1 MTTTQAATAS
11 PTGPAPRPSLVSGA
25 LLLRF
30 VSIVASSIGFYLPLA
45 AVPMYAAAHGSAS
58 AGGLANG
65 ALLVATVGGELATPR
80 FVARVGYRWALC
92 AGLVLL
98 GAPALVLLGT
108 AAFPAILAVNV
119 LRGVGFAITVTA
131 GGALTAQLIPDARRG
146 EGLAL
151 VGLVGG
157 VPSLLALPFG
167 AWAAAH
173 WGFGPVFV
181 LTAAAP
187 LMAVATVPGPPG
199 RMLASRDHHGV
210 AGSLRRGALMR
221 PATVFAA
228 SAAAAGVVV
237 TYLPLALAHH
247 ATWVAPAALLAQP
260 AAATAGRWVAGRL
273 GDRGGQVRL
282 LVPGLALSIL
292 GVVAMAVTGSAL
304 LVVAGATTFGTGFG
318 VLQNAS
324 LSLMYARVPAEG
336 FSAVSAIWNAGYD
349 LGMAV
354 GAAGVALLVGAAGFS
369 WAFVVTALVMVP
381 ALLVAR
387 RESETGPDHA
397 VAVEPDLSAV
407 AAAA

>member
-1 MTTTQAATAS
+1 MTTTRAS
-11 PTGPAPRPSLVSGA
+11 QPPLVSRA

-45 AVPMYAAAHGSAS
+45 AVPMYAAAHGSPS

-80 FVARVGYRWALC
+80 FVARVGYRWAL
-92 AGLVLL
+92 AVGLVLL
-98 GAPALVLLGT
+98 GAPALVLVGT
-108 AAFPAILAVNV
+108 ASFPAILAVNV

-131 GGALTAQLIPDARRG
+131 GGALTAQLIPDSRRG

-157 VPSLLALPFG
+157 VPSLVALPFG

-173 WGFGPVFV
+173 WGFGPVFA
-181 LTAAAP
+181 LSAAAP
-187 LMAVATVPGPPG
+187 LLAVATVPGLPG
-199 RMLASRDHHGV
+199 RMLDTRTHHGV
-210 AGSLRRGALMR
+210 GGSLRQGALMR

-247 ATWVAPAALLAQP
+247 AAWVAPAALLAQP
-260 AAATAGRWVAGRL
+260 AAATTGRWIAGRL

-292 GVVAMAVTGSAL
+292 GVVAMAATGSVL
-304 LVVAGATTFGTGFG
+304 LVIAGATTFGTGFG

-324 LSLMYARVPAEG
+324 LSLMYARVPTEG

-354 GAAGVALLVGAAGFS
+354 GAAGVAMLVGAVGFS

-387 RESETGPDHA
+387 RETENEPGQS
-397 VAVEPDLSAV
+397 VAAEADMSAV
-407 AAAA
+407 AAASTV